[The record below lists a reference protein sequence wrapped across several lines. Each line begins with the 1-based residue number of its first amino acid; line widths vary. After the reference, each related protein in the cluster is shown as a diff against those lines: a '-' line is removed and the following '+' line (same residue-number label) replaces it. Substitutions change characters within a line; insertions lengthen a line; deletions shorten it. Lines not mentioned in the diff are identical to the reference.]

1 MTGCAGAH
9 RNAQGTWVIDLDG
22 VIWLAQQP
30 IPGAADAVDRLRQA
44 GIGVLFATNN
54 ALPTVADLV
63 AQLARVG
70 IAAGPDE
77 IVTSA
82 QAAASLLAPGSTAV
96 VCAGAG
102 VLEALADR
110 GVTVVAEGPADAVV
124 VGLTRDFN
132 FAMLATAA
140 SAVHGG
146 ARLVGTNEDAT
157 YPTPGR
163 LLPGA
168 GALLAAVATAAQ
180 VTPEVAGKPHDPF
193 VALLRARAPD
203 ASLVVGDRPS
213 TDGLLARRL
222 GVPSHLVRS
231 GVTTDGRHTDGVV
244 EPDEDAPDIA
254 AVRRHHLATRRG
266 ARHRSWRRTVLL
278 SLGACRRRARP

>member
-1 MTGCAGAH
+1 MTKAS
-9 RNAQGTWVIDLDG
+9 RGTWVIDLDG
-22 VIWLAQQP
+22 VIWLAGQP
-30 IPGAADAVDRLRQA
+30 IPGATAAIARLRAA

-54 ALPTVADLV
+54 ALPTVAELID
-63 AQLARVG
+63 QLAGVG
-70 IAAGPDE
+70 ITAAPEE

-96 VCAGAG
+96 VCAGGG
-102 VLEALADR
+102 VVEALRQR
-110 GVTVVAEGPADAVV
+110 GVTVVAEGPADTVV
-124 VGLTRDFN
+124 VGLTRAFDFT
-132 FAMLATAA
+132 MLATAA
-140 SAVHGG
+140 TAVHGG

-180 VTPEVAGKPHDPF
+180 TTAEVAGKPHGAI
-193 VALLRARAPD
+193 VTLLRQRAPG

-222 GVPSHLVRS
+222 GLPFALVRT
-231 GVTTDGRHTDGVV
+231 GVTPPGVAPTDV
-244 EPDEDAPDIA
+244 EPDVDVADIA
-254 AVRRHHLATRRG
+254 AVVAHF
-266 ARHRSWRRTVLL
+266 
-278 SLGACRRRARP
+278 LG

>member
-1 MTGCAGAH
+1 MGDGGA
-9 RNAQGTWVIDLDG
+9 GTWVIDLDG

-30 IPGAADAVDRLRQA
+30 IPGSADAIARLRQA
-44 GIGVLFATNN
+44 GVGVLFATNN
-54 ALPTVADLV
+54 SLPTLSELV
-63 AQLARVG
+63 TQLAQVG

-77 IVTSA
+77 LLTSA
-82 QAAASLLAPGSTAV
+82 QAAASLLTPGSTAV

-110 GVTVVAEGPADAVV
+110 GVTVVPEGPADAVV
-124 VGLTRDFN
+124 VGLTRDFD

-146 ARLVGTNEDAT
+146 ARLVGTNDDAT

-180 VTPEVAGKPHDPF
+180 TTPEVAGKPHPAI
-193 VALLRARAPD
+193 VTLLATRAPD

-222 GVPSHLVRS
+222 GVPYALVRS
-231 GVTTDGRHTDGVV
+231 GVTTAADTPTEV
-244 EPDEDAPDIA
+244 EPDIDAPDIA
-254 AVRRHHLATRRG
+254 AVVDRHLA
-266 ARHRSWRRTVLL
+266 
-278 SLGACRRRARP
+278 P